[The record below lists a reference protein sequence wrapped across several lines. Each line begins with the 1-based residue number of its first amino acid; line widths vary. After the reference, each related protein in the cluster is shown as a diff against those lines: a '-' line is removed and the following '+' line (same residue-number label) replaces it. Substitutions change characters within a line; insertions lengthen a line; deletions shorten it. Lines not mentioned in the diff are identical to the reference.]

1 MNAGIVYVSY
11 DAFLLLPEI
20 IPQNEHAQLGTD
32 KSSIRFF
39 DDVPFKHLR
48 AIGLA
53 LRDTGGSPIQLQV
66 SYPANNTI
74 HAKSRNMCQ
83 SQSLD
88 TIYGFMPRKIV

>member
-1 MNAGIVYVSY
+1 MCRMTLS
-11 DAFLLLPEI
+11 FLPEI

-39 DDVPFKHLR
+39 DDVLYKHLR

-53 LRDTGGSPIQLQV
+53 LRDAAASIQLQV

>member
-1 MNAGIVYVSY
+1 MCRMTLS
-11 DAFLLLPEI
+11 FPPEI

-39 DDVPFKHLR
+39 DDVLYKHLR

-53 LRDTGGSPIQLQV
+53 LRDAAVSIQLQV